1 MADLLSAFLLTPWAP
16 LLILLFCF
24 LDGFFP
30 PVPSET
36 VVVGALTMAFA
47 TGAQAAPTAV
57 LILFAAGIG
66 AAAGDSAAYAIGR
79 RAGTRRWG
87 WMRRPRV
94 QSALVWAGERL
105 AARPAIPLLVARYIP
120 VGRVAVNMTAG
131 ATRLPYRRFLPLS
144 LVAAAGWV
152 GLSAL
157 IASVASAWL
166 GHSPL
171 LAAGVG
177 VALSIVLGLAIDLGA
192 RLARRLRPQSAPA
205 DRDGARQ
212 EGERALVD
220 ASAERC
226 DAV

>member
-1 MADLLSAFLLTPWAP
+1 MADLLSSFLLTPWAP
-16 LLILLFCF
+16 ILILLFCF

-36 VVVGALTMAFA
+36 VVVGALSLAFA
-47 TGAQAAPTAV
+47 TGPAATPTAILV
-57 LILFAAGIG
+57 LIAAGVG

-79 RAGTRRWG
+79 RMGTERWA

-94 QSALVWAGERL
+94 RSAFAWAGERL
-105 AARPAIPLLVARYIP
+105 AAKPAVYLLVARYIP

-144 LVAAAGWV
+144 LVAAVGWV
-152 GLSAL
+152 ALSAL

-171 LAAGVG
+171 LAAVVG
-177 VALSIVLGLAIDLGA
+177 VVLSIVIGVLIDLGA
-192 RLARRLRPQSAPA
+192 RLVRRARGRRAAAPA
-205 DRDGARQ
+205 PFVEAEVELITAGAR
-212 EGERALVD
+212 
-220 ASAERC
+220 AEL
-226 DAV
+226 

>member
-1 MADLLSAFLLTPWAP
+1 MVDVLSSFLVTPWAP

-36 VVVGALTMAFA
+36 VVVGALSLAFA
-47 TGAQAAPTAV
+47 TRAAATPTAL
-57 LILFAAGIG
+57 LILLAAGIG

-79 RAGTRRWG
+79 RVGTERWA

-94 QSALVWAGERL
+94 RSALTWAGERL
-105 AARPAIPLLVARYIP
+105 ALRPAIPLLVARYIP

-144 LVAAAGWV
+144 LVAAVGWV

-171 LAAGVG
+171 LAAVVG
-177 VALSIVLGLAIDLGA
+177 VVLSLLLGVLIDLGS
-192 RLARRLRPQSAPA
+192 RLVRRLRSRSAAPA
-205 DRDGARQ
+205 TSR
-212 EGERALVD
+212 ETERPALVV
-220 ASAERC
+220 AGGRTEL
-226 DAV
+226 

>member
-47 TGAQAAPTAV
+47 TGTAAAPTAA
-57 LILFAAGIG
+57 LILIAAGVG

-79 RAGTRRWG
+79 RVGTQRWA

-94 QSALVWAGERL
+94 QSALGWAGERL

-144 LVAAAGWV
+144 LLAAVGWV

-177 VALSIVLGLAIDLGA
+177 VTLSIVLGLAIDGATRLG
-192 RLARRLRPQSAPA
+192 RRLRARGG
-205 DRDGARQ
+205 RDDPRTAAQ
-212 EGERALVD
+212 EGERVLVTS
-220 ASAERC
+220 SAERC
-226 DAV
+226 DVV

>member
-1 MADLLSAFLLTPWAP
+1 MADLLSSFLLTPWAP
-16 LLILLFCF
+16 IVILLFCF

-36 VVVGALTMAFA
+36 VVVGALSLAFA
-47 TGAQAAPTAV
+47 TGAGATPTAI
-57 LILFAAGIG
+57 LILLAAGVG

-79 RAGTRRWG
+79 RLGTQRWA

-94 QSALVWAGERL
+94 RTALEWAGERL
-105 AARPAIPLLVARYIP
+105 ATRPAMYLLVARYIP

-131 ATRLPYRRFLPLS
+131 ATTLPYRRFLPLS
-144 LVAAAGWV
+144 LVAAVGWV
-152 GLSAL
+152 VLSTI

-171 LAAGVG
+171 LAAVVG
-177 VALSIVLGLAIDLGA
+177 VVLSIVLGVLIDVCA
-192 RLARRLRPQSAPA
+192 RLTRRLRAKRTAPSSSEVA
-205 DRDGARQ
+205 A
-212 EGERALVD
+212 EPALVG
-220 ASAERC
+220 AAAGGSC

>member
-1 MADLLSAFLLTPWAP
+1 MADLLSSFLLTPWAP

-36 VVVGALTMAFA
+36 VVVGALSLAFA
-47 TGAQAAPTAV
+47 TGPEATPTAILV
-57 LILFAAGIG
+57 LIAAGVG

-79 RAGTRRWG
+79 RVGTERWA

-94 QSALVWAGERL
+94 RSAFEWAGERL
-105 AARPAIPLLVARYIP
+105 ASRPAVCLLVARYIP
-120 VGRVAVNMTAG
+120 VGRVAVNVTAG

-144 LVAAAGWV
+144 LVAAVCWV
-152 GLSAL
+152 ALSAV

-171 LAAGVG
+171 PAALVG
-177 VALSIVLGLAIDLGA
+177 IALSIVVGVLIDLAA
-192 RLARRLRPQSAPA
+192 RLVRRARGRGAAVPAPA
-205 DRDGARQ
+205 S
-212 EGERALVD
+212 E
-220 ASAERC
+220 AERELVKTG
-226 DAV
+226 AGTEL

>member
-1 MADLLSAFLLTPWAP
+1 MADLLSSFLLTPWAP
-16 LLILLFCF
+16 ILILLFCF

-36 VVVGALTMAFA
+36 VVVGALSLAFA
-47 TGAQAAPTAV
+47 TGSSATPTAILV
-57 LILFAAGIG
+57 LLAAGVG

-79 RAGTRRWG
+79 RVGTERWA

-94 QSALVWAGERL
+94 RSALDWAGESL
-105 AARPAIPLLVARYIP
+105 ATRPAMYLLVARYIP

-144 LVAAAGWV
+144 LVAAVGWV
-152 GLSAL
+152 ALSTV
-157 IASVASAWL
+157 IAGVASAWL

-177 VALSIVLGLAIDLGA
+177 VVLSIVIGLLIDLGA
-192 RLARRLRPQSAPA
+192 RLVRRARSRSAAVPA
-205 DRDGARQ
+205 RGSMAEPELVTAGA
-212 EGERALVD
+212 G
-220 ASAERC
+220 AEL
-226 DAV
+226 

>member
-1 MADLLSAFLLTPWAP
+1 MADLLSSFLLTPWAP

-36 VVVGALTMAFA
+36 VVVGALSLAFA
-47 TGAQAAPTAV
+47 TGPAATPTAV
-57 LILFAAGIG
+57 LILLAAGAG

-79 RAGTRRWG
+79 RLGTERWA
-87 WMRRPRV
+87 WMRRHRV
-94 QSALVWAGERL
+94 RSALEWAGESL
-105 AARPAIPLLVARYIP
+105 ARRPAMYLLVARYIP

-144 LVAAAGWV
+144 LVAAVGWV
-152 GLSAL
+152 ALSAL

-171 LAAGVG
+171 LAAVVG
-177 VALSIVLGLAIDLGA
+177 VVMSIVIGVLIDLGS
-192 RLARRLRPQSAPA
+192 RLVRRGRARRAVLTAPKGGGE
-205 DRDGARQ
+205 RDLVGAGAR
-212 EGERALVD
+212 
-220 ASAERC
+220 AEL
-226 DAV
+226 

>member
-1 MADLLSAFLLTPWAP
+1 MADLLSSFLLTPWAP

-36 VVVGALTMAFA
+36 VVVGALSLAFA
-47 TGAQAAPTAV
+47 TGPEATPTAILV
-57 LILFAAGIG
+57 LIAAGVG
-66 AAAGDSAAYAIGR
+66 AAVGDSAAYAIGR
-79 RAGTRRWG
+79 RVGTERWA

-94 QSALVWAGERL
+94 RSAFEWAGERL
-105 AARPAIPLLVARYIP
+105 ASRPAVYLLVARYIP

-144 LVAAAGWV
+144 LVAAVCWV
-152 GLSAL
+152 ALSAV

-171 LAAGVG
+171 LAALVG
-177 VALSIVLGLAIDLGA
+177 IVLSIVVGVLIDLAA
-192 RLARRLRPQSAPA
+192 RLVRRARGRGAAVPAPA
-205 DRDGARQ
+205 AEAEPELAKTGA
-212 EGERALVD
+212 G
-220 ASAERC
+220 AEL
-226 DAV
+226 